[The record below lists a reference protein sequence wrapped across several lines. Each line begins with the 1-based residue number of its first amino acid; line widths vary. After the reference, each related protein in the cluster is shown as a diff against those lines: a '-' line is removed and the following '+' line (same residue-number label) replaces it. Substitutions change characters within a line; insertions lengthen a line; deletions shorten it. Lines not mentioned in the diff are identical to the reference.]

1 MGVLLNFSIFAFKIK
16 PNMSK
21 STITLF
27 LVLAMQF
34 LSLQGWAQNKPS
46 KWLDICNDVK
56 NNYSSATH
64 EKKQAAAFL
73 LENAPYHLTKIN
85 DTLTSYYNRLAQIN
99 KDNKYPHCKSMIA
112 DLYHRFNMLQQFDWV
127 SDTLLLTSKYLID
140 DIDSAYTSW
149 KEGRYAN
156 HLTFDDFCE
165 YLLPY
170 RVGTENI
177 SRWRKELSDRFS
189 HRIDWMQTEDDKKS
203 SAYWAALYINDQIK
217 NLGFHIDGIKHYGG
231 IDLPYPALKN
241 IKMGECEDYAELTA
255 YVMRSCG
262 IPVSV
267 DFTPQWP
274 FRSSGHYWNTVLDNS
289 GRNIPFMG
297 GESNPGYPCKAG
309 YVMGKVY
316 RKTYAYQK
324 ESLFALNS
332 KYSELVPSLLNTP
345 FVKDVSKEYVRGVEV
360 MATQNDAVKLN
371 RHFLYL
377 SVFNNKDW
385 IPIAYAE
392 KDSSN
397 KASFHD
403 VGAGIVYLPVV
414 WTMKGSR
421 QANYPILVKANGE
434 VCQMKPN
441 MKRTQVIRINRK
453 YPVFGGVLFYSKR
466 VVNGHFEAANNQ
478 DFTDAVT
485 VGTITRNPLMR
496 YDSLAITQKGKYRYW
511 RYVSPKNGH
520 CNVAEIIFKK
530 AKHIVPFDS
539 IINDGTTENG
549 YDVKYAFDNDE
560 LSFYE
565 SKKADNGW
573 IGVDFGKAVS
583 VDNIVYLPR
592 NDDNNVVPGHLYEL
606 DYYDGTQTVS
616 LGVKKSCGY
625 EITFEG
631 VPTNALYILH
641 DLSKGS
647 EERIFTYENGKVKW
661 Y

>member
-1 MGVLLNFSIFAFKIK
+1 MGVLLNFSIFAPKVK

-309 YVMGKVY
+309 
-316 RKTYAYQK
+316 
-324 ESLFALNS
+324 
-332 KYSELVPSLLNTP
+332 
-345 FVKDVSKEYVRGVEV
+345 
-360 MATQNDAVKLN
+360 
-371 RHFLYL
+371 
-377 SVFNNKDW
+377 
-385 IPIAYAE
+385 
-392 KDSSN
+392 
-397 KASFHD
+397 
-403 VGAGIVYLPVV
+403 
-414 WTMKGSR
+414 
-421 QANYPILVKANGE
+421 
-434 VCQMKPN
+434 
-441 MKRTQVIRINRK
+441 
-453 YPVFGGVLFYSKR
+453 
-466 VVNGHFEAANNQ
+466 
-478 DFTDAVT
+478 
-485 VGTITRNPLMR
+485 
-496 YDSLAITQKGKYRYW
+496 
-511 RYVSPKNGH
+511 
-520 CNVAEIIFKK
+520 
-530 AKHIVPFDS
+530 
-539 IINDGTTENG
+539 
-549 YDVKYAFDNDE
+549 
-560 LSFYE
+560 
-565 SKKADNGW
+565 
-573 IGVDFGKAVS
+573 
-583 VDNIVYLPR
+583 
-592 NDDNNVVPGHLYEL
+592 
-606 DYYDGTQTVS
+606 
-616 LGVKKSCGY
+616 
-625 EITFEG
+625 
-631 VPTNALYILH
+631 
-641 DLSKGS
+641 
-647 EERIFTYENGKVKW
+647 
-661 Y
+661 

>member
-1 MGVLLNFSIFAFKIK
+1 M
-16 PNMSK
+16 
-21 STITLF
+21 LF
-27 LVLAMQF
+27 V
-34 LSLQGWAQNKPS
+34 SLQGMAQHRPPL
-46 KWLDICNDVK
+46 WLKVCSDV
-56 NNYSSATH
+56 NNYYHSATYD
-64 EKKQAAAFL
+64 KKRAVDFL
-73 LENAPYHLTKIN
+73 LENAPYHLTKVN
-85 DTLTSYYNRLAQIN
+85 DTLSSYYEQLAQIN
-99 KDNKYPHCKSMIA
+99 KDNRYPQCKPKMI
-112 DLYHRFNMLQQFDWV
+112 DLYQQFNMQQQFDWV
-127 SDTLLLTSKYLID
+127 SDTLLLTPQYIID
-140 DIDSAYTSW
+140 NVDSAYASW

-189 HRIDWMQTEDDKKS
+189 HRIDWMQVEDDKKS
-203 SAYWAALYINDQIK
+203 SAYWAALYLNDQIK
-217 NLGFHIDGIKHYGG
+217 NLGFHIDAVQHYGG
-231 IDLPYPALKN
+231 IDLPYQALKN
-241 IKMGECEDYAELTA
+241 IKMGECEDYAEFTA

-262 IPVSV
+262 IPVAI

-332 KYSELVPSLLNTP
+332 KYSEIVPSLLNSP
-345 FVKDVSKEYVRGVEV
+345 FIKDVSKEYVRGVEV
-360 MATQNDAVKLN
+360 MATQNEAVK
-371 RHFLYL
+371 
-377 SVFNNKDW
+377 
-385 IPIAYAE
+385 
-392 KDSSN
+392 
-397 KASFHD
+397 
-403 VGAGIVYLPVV
+403 
-414 WTMKGSR
+414 
-421 QANYPILVKANGE
+421 
-434 VCQMKPN
+434 
-441 MKRTQVIRINRK
+441 
-453 YPVFGGVLFYSKR
+453 
-466 VVNGHFEAANNQ
+466 
-478 DFTDAVT
+478 
-485 VGTITRNPLMR
+485 
-496 YDSLAITQKGKYRYW
+496 QKGKYRYW

-530 AKHIVPFDS
+530 AKHTVPFDS
-539 IINDGTTENG
+539 IMNDYTTENG
-549 YDVKYAFDNDE
+549 YDVRYAFDNNE
-560 LSFYE
+560 LTFYE

-583 VDNIVYLPR
+583 IDNIVYLPR

-606 DYYDGTQTVS
+606 DYYDGTQKVS
-616 LGVKKSCGY
+616 LGVKKSVGY

-647 EERIFTYENGKVKW
+647 EERVFTYENGEVKW